1 MKFTNCFRI
10 GVGLLAVMLLVLGGC
25 GGDSNSDIIAP
36 SLTILPVTPVTTT
49 MASRTLSGTVEAG
62 ASVVVTVGTTEFPAT
77 VTDTSWTCSIDLA
90 PGANAIAVRAEDAT
104 GNSNTLSFALTYDA
118 VSIEVYTTPIPVGS
132 VTVGGLVDG
141 TNYTSPLQVTVT
153 PADTAVAPFTVD
165 ASVGNNTWSAD
176 LTGLANGAN
185 AIKVSNVIAG
195 VTDPVERTVT
205 INVDAD
211 APPVSFDPAFS
222 FNTTSMSFPTFV
234 IPSQT
239 VTGTTVAGAT
249 VTTLPLSVG
258 TVSVDSVGGWSA
270 SILGLPV
277 GKNQVSATATVNGK
291 SATARTLLFIDQ
303 TPPLVTSVSPAANA
317 ISVALDA
324 VVSVVFPADMDAT
337 TIDKSSFTLSAGGNL
352 VSASPVYDPTTRTAT
367 LTPDAPLSIGTTY
380 TVGLTTAVTDADH
393 NPLNQTLSWDFTT
406 VQ

>member
-49 MASRTLSGTVEAG
+49 TASRTLSGTVEAG

-141 TNYTSPLQVTVT
+141 SNYTSPLQVTVT
-153 PADTAVAPFTVD
+153 PADSTVAPFTVD

-195 VTDPVERTVT
+195 VADPVERTVT
-205 INVDAD
+205 VTVDSAV
-211 APPVSFDPAFS
+211 PQVSFDPSFS
-222 FNTTSMSFPTFV
+222 YDPAAQSFPSFAV
-234 IPSQT
+234 PSQT
-239 VTGTTVAGAT
+239 VAIDADAAAT
-249 VTTLPLSVG
+249 SVTTLPLP
-258 TVSVDSVGGWSA
+258 VGGAATYDAGQWHA
-270 SILGLPV
+270 SILGLAI
-277 GKNQVSATATVNGK
+277 GKNSVTATATVNGK
-291 SATARTLLFIDQ
+291 TASARTLLFVDQ
-303 TPPLVTSVSPAANA
+303 TPPLVTSVSPAQGQLA
-317 ISVALDA
+317 VAADTA
-324 VVSVVFPADMDAT
+324 VVVVFSAEMDGA
-337 TIDKSSFTLSAGGNL
+337 TIDSTTFSINDGAPTPPQ
-352 VSASPVYDPTTRTAT
+352 VSYDPDTRTAT
-367 LTPDAPLSIGTTY
+367 LNPSADLTSGATY
-380 TVGLTTAVTDADH
+380 TVTLTTGIKTADGT
-393 NPLNQTLSWDFTT
+393 PLPQQLSWDFT